1 MSISAVILS
10 LLCAVSAQPGGGLPD
25 SVTIKDCQ
33 VDLDEKAEVPA
44 QEAGVLLQL
53 PVKEGQ
59 YVKKNEMLATIDNL
73 LALKDRDVAK
83 YKLNVAEEQAASKI
97 NVEYTTAAAAVAEA
111 VYLRDVDANNKMQGS
126 VPQALVQQHL
136 LEHRSATLSIKKSEM
151 ELRIAGLQAKVSEA
165 ELAQAAEKVERRLIK
180 SPLSG
185 QVQKI
190 YRHVGEWV
198 QAGEPVVHV
207 VQVGSLRVQ
216 GTLNISEYAPQ
227 EVMGRP
233 VTVKVVFARGRTETF
248 NGDVVFVDPMVELG
262 GNYLVRALIKNRE
275 ENGQWLLRPGMEA
288 EMTIQLK

>member
-1 MSISAVILS
+1 MSFSVIFLS
-10 LLCAVSAQPGGGLPD
+10 LVCAVSAQPGSLPS

-44 QEAGVLLQL
+44 QEAGVLLKL

-59 YVKKNEMLATIDNL
+59 YVKKGELLVQIDDL
-73 LALKDRDVAK
+73 LALRDQDVAN
-83 YKLNVAEEQAASKI
+83 YKLAVAKEQAASKI
-97 NVEYTTAAAAVAEA
+97 NVEYATAAAKVAEA
-111 VYLRDVDANNKMQGS
+111 VYLGDVEANNKVANA
-126 VPQALVQQHL
+126 VPLAMVRQHL
-136 LEHRSATLSIKKSEM
+136 LEQRAADLSIKKSEM
-151 ELRIAGLQAKVSEA
+151 ELRIASLQAKVSDA
-165 ELAQAAEKVERRLIK
+165 ELAQATEKVEHRRIK
-180 SPLSG
+180 SPLAG

-198 QAGEPVVHV
+198 QAGEPVLHV
-207 VQVGSLRVQ
+207 VQVSSLRVQ
-216 GTLNISEYAPQ
+216 GTLNISEYAPE

-248 NGDVVFVDPMVELG
+248 NGDIVFVDPMVELG